1 MSLNWKSHLDSL
13 TTRVRKIIIIFK
25 TEVICRLLYF
35 KNSLVYYA
43 LCKSTFTYCI
53 SIWGAAPKKLLILYI
68 LPLERTVL
76 KITTFK
82 PFRYPI
88 PQLYE
93 DCVVLTEFF
102 FVLHTWCAQRN
113 RIKGNNTK
121 SRRSFNVY
129 PTNKC
134 YTATAQRHFIL
145 SVVIFVIINLI
156 KYATYFLFPYIYEK
170 QKLVCFTSPS
180 LQ

>member
-43 LCKSTFTYCI
+43 LCQSIFTYCI
-53 SIWGAAPKKLLILYI
+53 SIWGAAPKTLIL
-68 LPLERTVL
+68 PQERAQRAVL
-76 KITTFK
+76 KITTF
-82 PFRYPI
+82 
-88 PQLYE
+88 
-93 DCVVLTEFF
+93 
-102 FVLHTWCAQRN
+102 
-113 RIKGNNTK
+113 
-121 SRRSFNVY
+121 NV
-129 PTNKC
+129 TNVTL
-134 YTATAQRHFIL
+134 TATDQRHFIL

-180 LQ
+180 LQWNRESY